1 MQLPEYAQHFLG
13 GFGRTAGGMF
23 GAYGNFMGGYQNYAN
38 SPNAKQQ
45 SALSNFFGGVRAGA
59 TGVGQGLFGWMGG
72 ATWPARI
79 GGGLAAGVPLLAGAA
94 AFSGIA
100 NLTRGR
106 YGRGALQLAAGAA
119 LVGGLYAGSRY
130 LGGMSI
136 NSASAQNQSGNPWAG
151 FAW

>member
-23 GAYGNFMGGYQNYAN
+23 GAYGNFMGGYQNYVN
-38 SPNAKQQ
+38 SPNAQQQ
-45 SALSNFFGGVRAGA
+45 SALFNFFGGVGAGA
-59 TGVGQGLFGWMGG
+59 RGVGRGLFGWMGE

-106 YGRGALQLAAGAA
+106 YGRAALQLAAGAA

-130 LGGMSI
+130 LGGMPI
-136 NSASAQNQSGNPWAG
+136 NAAAAQNQTGNPWAG